1 MIMNIPG
8 YTGTSGGLSSGGLN
22 LPGYTGQSGG
32 LSGGGLNIPTMG
44 NANISPQLA
53 SANPTGFQQFLTGAG
68 NVLGDI
74 FGGVQQIG
82 SAISPAMPAIA
93 GSLLTKEAYDRL
105 SNVGDTAYQRSMD
118 LAERGQQE
126 SQFRPF
132 TVTTPTGSSF
142 TARMG
147 GQPQPPMLTGGPV
160 APPAGV
166 FPIQPVVGGRD
177 YMPQP
182 PAGIMPPVNMI
193 GRRNDLAMQEY
204 VQNQNLPM
212 PQPYPVTSGNEFNR
226 RMDEEVMRLN
236 PGMFGQPVTG
246 GPVAPPPQFTP
257 VLNQVP
263 GTVADGDGAFGSGQ
277 GRERTGFTEAGLR
290 ALEMAEEM
298 RRLNPDRP
306 PPPRMRPQPMPIAP
320 QPMPQPVTGGPVA
333 PPAGMPAFR
342 GAPDSQPAA
351 DAMARQ
357 YQQPMSQPQE
367 GLEIGMS
374 LSPEE
379 QSMYEGL
386 FGGAGRFFGQAQQ
399 PTAGREQEIFN
410 RMRAAQMPEEQR
422 QRLALEE
429 RLASQGR
436 LGTSSAAYGGAT
448 PEMLAMATAQEE
460 GRNRAMLGAMQQ
472 AQAEQM
478 QQASLGQQFLGSSY
492 LPQQQLLAALQPGL
506 TQQQMA
512 QQAQQFGTGLFGE
525 TALSGIEAQLLAEQ
539 ARANLLGGVGSNIL
553 AGMFTPQTNRVTG
566 VSTPAAGLGDL
577 GGLFGGVGKGLGEI
591 GRAIGIIK

>member
-1 MIMNIPG
+1 MIINPNSLNLPG
-8 YTGTSGGLSSGGLN
+8 YTGQGGLGSGLN
-22 LPGYTGQSGG
+22 LPGYTGQGGG

-53 SANPTGFQQFLTGAG
+53 AANPTGFQQFLTGAG

-132 TVTTPTGSSF
+132 TVTTPTGSAF

-147 GQPQPPMLTGGPV
+147 GQPQPPMMTGGPV
-160 APPAGV
+160 PPPPGMP
-166 FPIQPVVGGRD
+166 FL
-177 YMPQP
+177 PQP
-182 PAGIMPPVNMI
+182 KPIT
-193 GRRNDLAMQEY
+193 Y
-204 VQNQNLPM
+204 
-212 PQPYPVTSGNEFNR
+212 GNETTDR
-226 RMDEEVMRLN
+226 WMREN
-236 PGMFGQPVTG
+236 PLQPIQPVTG
-246 GPVAPPPQFTP
+246 GPFPPPPMMTGGPVSPGFTP
-257 VLNQVP
+257 VLRPMPNTFQT
-263 GTVADGDGAFGSGQ
+263 GTVMDAGGAFGSGQ
-277 GRERTGFTEAGLR
+277 GR
-290 ALEMAEEM
+290 
-298 RRLNPDRP
+298 
-306 PPPRMRPQPMPIAP
+306 
-320 QPMPQPVTGGPVA
+320 
-333 PPAGMPAFR
+333 PAGMPRFA
-342 GAPDSQPAA
+342 GSPDSQPAA

-357 YQQPMSQPQE
+357 YQQPAPQPQG

-386 FGGAGRFFGQAQQ
+386 FGGAGQFFGQAQQ

-429 RLASQGR
+429 RLAAQGR

-478 QQASLGQQFLGSSY
+478 QQAALGQQFLGSSY

-553 AGMFTPQTNRVTG
+553 SGMFTPQVNQRTGNVTSAG
-566 VSTPAAGLGDL
+566 GLGNL
-577 GGLFGGVGKGLGEI
+577 GGLFGGITSGLGSI
-591 GRAIGIIK
+591 GRAIGIID

>member
-8 YTGTSGGLSSGGLN
+8 YTGTSGGLSSGDLN
-22 LPGYTGQSGG
+22 LPGYTGQSSGSYG
-32 LSGGGLNIPTMG
+32 TDYLGEAANMASRLQNLGVNTAQTSGGG
-44 NANISPQLA
+44 
-53 SANPTGFQQFLTGAG
+53 F
-68 NVLGDI
+68 GDILSNI

-82 SAISPAMPAIA
+82 SAVSPAIPAIA

-132 TVTTPTGSSF
+132 TVTTPTGSAF

-147 GQPQPPMLTGGPV
+147 GQPQPPMMTGGPVPPPPGITPNPLTPPMMTGGPV
-160 APPAGV
+160 APP
-166 FPIQPVVGGRD
+166 
-177 YMPQP
+177 
-182 PAGIMPPVNMI
+182 
-193 GRRNDLAMQEY
+193 
-204 VQNQNLPM
+204 
-212 PQPYPVTSGNEFNR
+212 
-226 RMDEEVMRLN
+226 
-236 PGMFGQPVTG
+236 
-246 GPVAPPPQFTP
+246 FTP
-257 VLNQVP
+257 VLRSGVMP
-263 GTVADGDGAFGSGQ
+263 GTVMDAGGAFGSGQ
-277 GRERTGFTEAGLR
+277 GRPATMPRFAGS
-290 ALEMAEEM
+290 
-298 RRLNPDRP
+298 
-306 PPPRMRPQPMPIAP
+306 
-320 QPMPQPVTGGPVA
+320 
-333 PPAGMPAFR
+333 
-342 GAPDSQPAA
+342 PDSQPAA

-357 YQQPMSQPQE
+357 YQQPTPQPQD

-429 RLASQGR
+429 RLAAQGR
-436 LGTSSAAYGGAT
+436 LGTSSAAFGGAT

-553 AGMFTPQTNRVTG
+553 AGMFTPQTNKVTG
-566 VSTPAAGLGDL
+566 VSTPAAGIGDL
-577 GGLFGGVGKGLGEI
+577 GGLFGGIGEGLGNI
-591 GRAIGIIK
+591 GRAIGIIRG

>member
-1 MIMNIPG
+1 MPSMVPTNPQSGLERFGEFFSDI
-8 YTGTSGGLSSGGLN
+8 YGGLS
-22 LPGYTGQSGG
+22 
-32 LSGGGLNIPTMG
+32 
-44 NANISPQLA
+44 
-53 SANPTGFQQFLTGAG
+53 
-68 NVLGDI
+68 
-74 FGGVQQIG
+74 QIG
-82 SAISPAMPAIA
+82 SAVSPAIPAVA

-182 PAGIMPPVNMI
+182 PVGIMPPMNI
-193 GRRNDLAMQEY
+193 
-204 VQNQNLPM
+204 
-212 PQPYPVTSGNEFNR
+212 PVTSGNEFNR
-226 RMDEEVMRLN
+226 RMEEEVRRLN
-236 PGMFGQPVTG
+236 PGLFGQPVTAE
-246 GPVAPPPQFTP
+246 PTAVPRFDT
-257 VLNQVP
+257 VLNRMP
-263 GTVADGDGAFGSGQ
+263 GTVMDGGGAFGSGQ
-277 GRERTGFTEAGLR
+277 GRPAEMPRFAG
-290 ALEMAEEM
+290 
-298 RRLNPDRP
+298 
-306 PPPRMRPQPMPIAP
+306 
-320 QPMPQPVTGGPVA
+320 G
-333 PPAGMPAFR
+333 
-342 GAPDSQPAA
+342 PDSQPAA

>member
-53 SANPTGFQQFLTGAG
+53 AATPGSSGGFGQFLTGAG

-82 SAISPAMPAIA
+82 SAISPAIPAIA

-132 TVTTPTGSSF
+132 TVTTPTGSAF

-147 GQPQPPMLTGGPV
+147 GQPQPPMMTGGPV
-160 APPAGV
+160 APPFTPVLRSGVMPGTVMDAGGA
-166 FPIQPVVGGRD
+166 FGSGQGRPSAMPNGGRALSI
-177 YMPQP
+177 PLP
-182 PAGIMPPVNMI
+182 P
-193 GRRNDLAMQEY
+193 
-204 VQNQNLPM
+204 
-212 PQPYPVTSGNEFNR
+212 TS
-226 RMDEEVMRLN
+226 L
-236 PGMFGQPVTG
+236 
-246 GPVAPPPQFTP
+246 PPQFTP

-263 GTVADGDGAFGSGQ
+263 MTGAVMDGGGAFGSGQ
-277 GRERTGFTEAGLR
+277 GR
-290 ALEMAEEM
+290 
-298 RRLNPDRP
+298 
-306 PPPRMRPQPMPIAP
+306 
-320 QPMPQPVTGGPVA
+320 
-333 PPAGMPAFR
+333 PAGMPRFA
-342 GAPDSQPAA
+342 GSPDSQPAA

-357 YQQPMSQPQE
+357 YQQPTPQPQD

-429 RLASQGR
+429 RLAAQGR
-436 LGTSSAAYGGAT
+436 LGTSSAAFGGAT

-553 AGMFTPQTNRVTG
+553 AGMFTPQTNKVTG
-566 VSTPAAGLGDL
+566 ATTPAAGIGDL
-577 GGLFGGVGKGLGEI
+577 GGLFGGVSEGLGTIIRGI
-591 GRAIGIIK
+591 GGIFD

>member
-1 MIMNIPG
+1 MPSMVPTNP
-8 YTGTSGGLSSGGLN
+8 
-22 LPGYTGQSGG
+22 QSGLERFG
-32 LSGGGLNIPTMG
+32 EFFSNIYGDLSK
-44 NANISPQLA
+44 
-53 SANPTGFQQFLTGAG
+53 
-68 NVLGDI
+68 
-74 FGGVQQIG
+74 IG
-82 SAISPAMPAIA
+82 SAVSPAIPAVA

-132 TVTTPTGSSF
+132 TVTTPTGSAF

-147 GQPQPPMLTGGPV
+147 GQPQPPM
-160 APPAGV
+160 
-166 FPIQPVVGGRD
+166 
-177 YMPQP
+177 M
-182 PAGIMPPVNMI
+182 
-193 GRRNDLAMQEY
+193 
-204 VQNQNLPM
+204 
-212 PQPYPVTSGNEFNR
+212 
-226 RMDEEVMRLN
+226 
-236 PGMFGQPVTG
+236 TG
-246 GPVAPPPQFTP
+246 GPVAPPPGIMPIAPPSMVLPGQGTRGRPGITPNPLAPPMMTGGPVSPGFTP
-257 VLNQVP
+257 VLRPMPGTFQP
-263 GTVADGDGAFGSGQ
+263 GTVMDAGGAFGSGQ
-277 GRERTGFTEAGLR
+277 GRPAEMPRFAGS
-290 ALEMAEEM
+290 
-298 RRLNPDRP
+298 
-306 PPPRMRPQPMPIAP
+306 
-320 QPMPQPVTGGPVA
+320 
-333 PPAGMPAFR
+333 
-342 GAPDSQPAA
+342 PDSQPAA

-357 YQQPMSQPQE
+357 YQQPAPQPQG

-386 FGGAGRFFGQAQQ
+386 FGGAGQFFGQAQQ

-429 RLASQGR
+429 RLAAQGR

-577 GGLFGGVGKGLGEI
+577 GGLFGGIGEGLGSI
-591 GRAIGIIK
+591 GRAIGIID